1 MLGKLAGFAV
11 LGALV
16 IGLVQLAMNGG
27 HLTYP
32 PGQAPG
38 YHYAPDTICPS
49 QAVCAAQWKR
59 ELAAQQPAGSTVA
72 IPQGAGSKGAGSR
85 GKGMGS
91 LSRLYMAHRVV
102 TAPMRGLQRARGRR

>member
-16 IGLVQLAMNGG
+16 IGLVQLALNGG

-59 ELAAQQPAGSTVA
+59 ELAAQQPAASTASV
-72 IPQGAGSKGAGSR
+72 PRGAGSKGASSQGGSHMSGMV
-85 GKGMGS
+85 GK
-91 LSRLYMAHRVV
+91 LWMAH
-102 TAPMRGLQRARGRR
+102 TAFRGVFHRRR